1 MKTLLTIQLL
11 AGLFLAGPIFGRDV
25 ATNAVYPLMAWD
37 YVDDAET
44 LKDMS
49 DCGVTC
55 VAFIRPNL
63 LDACEKYHLKAI
75 VFDEKVTGDDYGKP
89 FDAEL
94 AEKNLPALIKKVNKH
109 PAVMGY
115 HLRDEPGATE
125 FPALGR
131 AVEIV
136 KKLAPGKW
144 PYINLFPGMG
154 ADYDTYLEQ
163 FATVCKPTAYSYD
176 NYPLGED
183 GKFSYG
189 FWANIAQVREAAL
202 KHNLPFWNIILTAPH
217 WNYRELTQADL
228 RLQMY
233 GSLVYGAKGISFYKF
248 MASSLPILKA
258 PDLGNFRAAPL
269 DQFGERTATW
279 NWLRN
284 VNHQVQNIGPTMLK
298 LHSDDVYHIGGEL
311 PPANH
316 RPTETNLVKSI
327 TGEFVV
333 GDFTHE
339 DGSRYV
345 MLVNKSLTHSYR
357 GLPEFNVA
365 PKKLQYVSSWTGKM
379 ETYPAPFYTYFLA
392 PGQGVLLHLQSDSP
406 TKP

>member
-189 FWANIAQVREAAL
+189 FWANIAQVREAASAIAEQATKMTEL
-202 KHNLPFWNIILTAPH
+202 VRRLLDFARRKPPKAGRVDVGVVVGRALVGAILEAFTAREAPRVVLSTAAR
-217 WNYRELTQADL
+217 NETARAFFEGLGFRETMVELTREL
-228 RLQMY
+228 
-233 GSLVYGAKGISFYKF
+233 
-248 MASSLPILKA
+248 P
-258 PDLGNFRAAPL
+258 
-269 DQFGERTATW
+269 
-279 NWLRN
+279 
-284 VNHQVQNIGPTMLK
+284 
-298 LHSDDVYHIGGEL
+298 
-311 PPANH
+311 
-316 RPTETNLVKSI
+316 
-327 TGEFVV
+327 
-333 GDFTHE
+333 
-339 DGSRYV
+339 
-345 MLVNKSLTHSYR
+345 
-357 GLPEFNVA
+357 
-365 PKKLQYVSSWTGKM
+365 
-379 ETYPAPFYTYFLA
+379 
-392 PGQGVLLHLQSDSP
+392 
-406 TKP
+406 